1 MLAEDHKG
9 YGGSTT
15 IVKLDTKGNQLGTYN
30 INEICPNGALDITAA
45 TEQMRNLLSCITP
58 AATMPEH

>member
-15 IVKLDTKGNQLGTYN
+15 IVKLDTKGNQLGTYS
-30 INEICPNGALDITAA
+30 INEICPKGALVSLLL
-45 TEQMRNLLSCITP
+45 TELTRNLSLCITLTR
-58 AATMPEH
+58 AMLGH